1 MSLRRRCA
9 SPHRRRRT
17 QYRHPSVANPNHHGT
32 IITPPESA
40 LERVRKSAKARHGTA
55 PADDRRV
62 LQRRCSQPAISC
74 LNARSELQSH
84 GHSGRRSRRA
94 ARHACT
100 TSRQRNVVFA
110 NTASA
115 GFAVHVSIN
124 AESKVTQD
132 AVTLLLVAIGGC
144 ERPCRTPTHSPPF
157 LWIAKQAAPLLL
169 SKSVV
174 GGTAVRQ
181 RNLHRT
187 PPEVEKSRT
196 STQSR
201 APSDTNKKYTTPG
214 MPTPKPRQCVG
225 HCHPTP
231 GSAPRQ
237 HPAVRRAC
245 SIAAGQD
252 VKVFEEGDLT
262 RHQLLHAAN

>member
-1 MSLRRRCA
+1 MHAVSCSRTVTPVVD
-9 SPHRRRRT
+9 SPRRT
-17 QYRHPSVANPNHHGT
+17 
-32 IITPPESA
+32 
-40 LERVRKSAKARHGTA
+40 
-55 PADDRRV
+55 
-62 LQRRCSQPAISC
+62 
-74 LNARSELQSH
+74 
-84 GHSGRRSRRA
+84 
-94 ARHACT
+94 RHACT
-100 TSRQRNVVFA
+100 TSRHRNVVFA

-115 GFAVHVSIN
+115 GFAVHVSTN

-132 AVTLLLVAIGGC
+132 AVTFLLVDIGGC
-144 ERPCRTPTHSPPF
+144 ERPRRTATNSPPF
-157 LWIAKQAAPLLL
+157 LWKAKQAAPLLL

-214 MPTPKPRQCVG
+214 MPTPKPRQCFG

-252 VKVFEEGDLT
+252 VKVFEEGTSPATNFST
-262 RHQLLHAAN
+262 RRTNVSATFGLDQIEIESGPAGP

>member
-1 MSLRRRCA
+1 MFATRDKLS
-9 SPHRRRRT
+9 
-17 QYRHPSVANPNHHGT
+17 
-32 IITPPESA
+32 
-40 LERVRKSAKARHGTA
+40 
-55 PADDRRV
+55 
-62 LQRRCSQPAISC
+62 
-74 LNARSELQSH
+74 NARGELQSH

-132 AVTLLLVAIGGC
+132 AVTFLLVDIGGC
-144 ERPCRTPTHSPPF
+144 ERPRRTATNSPPF
-157 LWIAKQAAPLLL
+157 LWRAKQAAPLLL

-214 MPTPKPRQCVG
+214 MPTPKPRQCFG

-237 HPAVRRAC
+237 RPAVRRAC

-252 VKVFEEGDLT
+252 VKVFEEGTSPATTFST
-262 RHQLLHAAN
+262 RRKKLLPPLSGWTR